1 MGGAVMKLIRLV
13 LGAILLAAAGCGT
26 PGNPEAEGRAVESA
40 SEWLELVDNGQYERS
55 WQEAAGYFRSAVSQE
70 GWEQNIG
77 AVRKPL
83 GAVVSRKV
91 KSKTYATSLPGA
103 PDGEYVVIQ
112 YETVF
117 DNKQAS
123 VETVTPMRDSDGTW
137 RVSGY
142 YVN

>member
-1 MGGAVMKLIRLV
+1 MNFSHFV
-13 LGAILLAAAGCGT
+13 LGTILLAAVGCGT
-26 PGNPEAEGRAVESA
+26 AGNQDAEKLAVESA
-40 SEWLELVDNGQYERS
+40 GEWLELVDSGDYGES
-55 WQEAAGYFRSAVSQE
+55 WQEAAGLFKSAVMPAV
-70 GWEQNIG
+70 WEQTVG
-77 AVRKPL
+77 GVRKPL

-112 YETVF
+112 YETAF
-117 DNKQAS
+117 ENKRSS